1 MIQKYNFKRGEL
13 ITAIHEMSRDDLDLV
28 VEAVKLRRTYL
39 HKQNAREMQIGDYV
53 EFDGKHGMSMKG
65 KVVKK
70 AIKYLNVDCTM
81 HGGSVWRVPVGALR
95 KVA

>member
-13 ITAIHEMSRDDLDLV
+13 IEAIHSMSRDDLDLV
-28 VEAVKLRRTYL
+28 IEAVKMRRTYL

-53 EFDGKHGMSMKG
+53 EFDGKNGRPLKG
-65 KVVKK
+65 NVVKK
-70 AIKYLNVDCTM
+70 AIKYIIIDCDN
-81 HGGSVWRVPVGALR
+81 GQSWRVPAGALR

>member
-1 MIQKYNFKRGEL
+1 
-13 ITAIHEMSRDDLDLV
+13 
-28 VEAVKLRRTYL
+28 
-39 HKQNAREMQIGDYV
+39 
-53 EFDGKHGMSMKG
+53 MSMKG

-81 HGGSVWRVPVGALR
+81 HGGSVWRVPAGALR